1 MTARST
7 AETRK
12 LDPTAITVFRQG
24 DIGEYLREVGNSCF
38 MDPWQPGRW
47 LTPYRKIVSLRLEEK
62 EEKFCIRGIV
72 YRCSNTRYLVVNAGV
87 LGVVFLLQPK
97 VSISLNQDR
106 ARWCSDTGLMLFGT
120 YLSII
125 SHSCFPFVKPGGPIG
140 GSGTN
145 NTHPRNIAVPI
156 DPINPCKVL

>member
-1 MTARST
+1 
-7 AETRK
+7 
-12 LDPTAITVFRQG
+12 
-24 DIGEYLREVGNSCF
+24 

-120 YLSII
+120 KYISILYAIDASHLS
-125 SHSCFPFVKPGGPIG
+125 SLGPNWG
-140 GSGTN
+140 FK
-145 NTHPRNIAVPI
+145 HE
-156 DPINPCKVL
+156 